1 MEFESN
7 PPMMTPSNLI
17 KLLINEP
24 DKRTPWLTKTTGHV
38 CLACGILIMV
48 SLTGFLANYLTY
60 SSNMA
65 RLTNLTAQYKAFDA
79 SQNLIKH
86 YDDNA
91 KQNPQALAQFH
102 KKQVDHTLTLEDLK
116 AGISKLQRTLKIQ
129 SLSTH
134 YGMPQKRQDMPQ
146 LSSLSVTIE
155 LKTLHD
161 KQLFTFIDKMQREL
175 PGLVQLG
182 EFSIKRT
189 SPLTPT
195 ALAAAPQGKLS
206 LFDATL
212 NFTWCFLE
220 GRKS

>member
-1 MEFESN
+1 
-7 PPMMTPSNLI
+7 MMTPSNLI

-24 DKRTPWLTKTTGHV
+24 DKRNPWLTKTSGQV
-38 CLACGILIMV
+38 CLVCGLLIVM
-48 SLTGFLANYLTY
+48 SLTGFLSNYITY
-60 SSNMA
+60 SGSMG
-65 RLTNLTAQYKAFDA
+65 RLTGLTAQYKAFDA
-79 SQNLIKH
+79 SQNLIKQ
-86 YDDNA
+86 YDDST
-91 KQNPQALAQFH
+91 KQHPQALAEFH
-102 KKQVDHTLTLEDLK
+102 KKRVDHILTLEDLK

-134 YGMPQKRQDMPQ
+134 YGMPQKLQDMPQ
-146 LSSLSVTIE
+146 LSSINVTIE

-206 LFDATL
+206 LFDATI